1 MFYRRL
7 GTAEYVIPDDWNEAI
22 VLKLDRNGNGVIDA
36 EIFDLKRRGGW
47 DLSFRDEKFEA

>member
-47 DLSFRDEKFEA
+47 DLSF